1 MTTIDAAGV
10 GVSACVATCGRRTST
25 RSRGRTDV
33 TIDHALCAQKMSRPS
48 YEMNAHLLEM
58 LRFAWANPA
67 KLQYDVINADLT
79 FYVRPYREPIRPY
92 DEDVCYGLFGVGDSA
107 HVVPTHDLPS
117 SKSMGGHAV
126 MLAAAALE
134 WRSYRFHTMVT
145 DSTSGEALDASRLAL
160 RLVYYRRLL
169 QFWNK
174 PIVGPTPQFTDN
186 DGVWYIARDAAATTR
201 MIYIIRHI
209 RLIQQIEHDGE
220 IKTFQV
226 DGRLNP
232 ADAFTKW
239 LDSNTRTRH
248 YLFLM
253 GYPKQARDVWMH
265 SKAYKTFVPKKLT
278 PVPKPPITIDGLEGD
293 VCDECSES

>member
-1 MTTIDAAGV
+1 
-10 GVSACVATCGRRTST
+10 
-25 RSRGRTDV
+25 
-33 TIDHALCAQKMSRPS
+33 
-48 YEMNAHLLEM
+48 
-58 LRFAWANPA
+58 
-67 KLQYDVINADLT
+67 
-79 FYVRPYREPIRPY
+79 
-92 DEDVCYGLFGVGDSA
+92 
-107 HVVPTHDLPS
+107 
-117 SKSMGGHAV
+117 